1 MTGNQTMDR
10 TESKKRDKPA
20 LRAHRRAL
28 KWGCI
33 VAGTV
38 VLYRQGAAWAL
49 AERGYHACGGE
60 LLLLLLP
67 FLYYIVERICKDFAR
82 DIREFWAECEEEE
95 E

>member
-1 MTGNQTMDR
+1 MTGNQTITR
-10 TESKKRDKPA
+10 TEAKKRDKLA
-20 LRAHRRAL
+20 LRPYRQAI

-49 AERGYHACGGE
+49 YERGYHACGGE
-60 LLLLLLP
+60 LLLLLIP